1 MQKNDRGQ
9 QNDRINK
16 REAEATTDETLA
28 ELEDEQDIAET
39 SNTKDG
45 IPAPDSE
52 PVHAPRDDEGLM

>member
-9 QNDRINK
+9 QNDRINE

-28 ELEDEQDIAET
+28 ELEDEQDIAEIT
-39 SNTKDG
+39 KTKDG

-52 PVHAPRDDEGLM
+52 PEHAPRDDKGLM